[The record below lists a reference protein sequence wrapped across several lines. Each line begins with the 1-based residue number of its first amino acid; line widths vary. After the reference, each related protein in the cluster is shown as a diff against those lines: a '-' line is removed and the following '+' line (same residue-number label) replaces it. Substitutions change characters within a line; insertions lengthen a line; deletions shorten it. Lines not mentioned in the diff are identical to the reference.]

1 MDSSRM
7 NKGFYKYS
15 SILEYGPNFVES
27 PTYALYKEQKD
38 IYSFPVDGWYW
49 FNSLEEATTFFGL
62 NIEDYLDD
70 QENEI

>member
-1 MDSSRM
+1 M
-7 NKGFYKYS
+7 NEGFYKYS
-15 SILEYGPNFVES
+15 DTLWYGPNFVES
-27 PTYALYKEQKD
+27 PTYVLYKEQKD